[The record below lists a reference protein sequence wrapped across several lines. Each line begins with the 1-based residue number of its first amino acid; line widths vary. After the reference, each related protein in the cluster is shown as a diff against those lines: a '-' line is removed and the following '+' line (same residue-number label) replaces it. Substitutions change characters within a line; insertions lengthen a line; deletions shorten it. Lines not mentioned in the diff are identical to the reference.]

1 MKLPCDGWLG
11 VGAQKYNPQVD
22 QTSDNFVEGN
32 LKHSING
39 YLFCNMPDVG
49 ATPTRSHSFMPQL
62 TFGSQTGCASFAV
75 EQRECCFLS
84 AICNK

>member
-1 MKLPCDGWLG
+1 MKMNLPCNAIMYGWPD

-49 ATPTRSHSFMPQL
+49 ASPDPLAQL
-62 TFGSQTGCASFAV
+62 YAPADV
-75 EQRECCFLS
+75 WEPNRQRLCC
-84 AICNK
+84 C